1 MNYGDYQKTRDL
13 AWQVLRREKIRALP
27 VDVVEIC
34 RRLEIKVLENA
45 ELDPKVGDGFS
56 CILGGVPYVFIRPG
70 QSRQR
75 LRFTVA
81 HELGHILLG
90 HVGKYQL
97 VNREP
102 SPYDDPVEQAANI
115 FAARLL
121 APVCVLWG
129 CRVSSA
135 AEIAA
140 LCDISPTAA
149 GIRWERMQI
158 LMERDK
164 FLTSPMERQVYRQ
177 FKGYIKRYLE
187 SKKRG

>member
-1 MNYGDYQKTRDL
+1 MNYKDYQKSRDL
-13 AWQVLRREKIRALP
+13 AWEILHREKICALP
-27 VDVVEIC
+27 VNVLEIC
-34 RRLEIKVLENA
+34 KHLGMKVLENA
-45 ELDPKVGDGFS
+45 ELDPKVGDGLG

-90 HVGKYQL
+90 HVGKYKL

-102 SPYDDPVEQAANI
+102 SPQDDPVEQAANG

-121 APVCVLWG
+121 APACVLWG

-149 GIRWERMQI
+149 RYRWERMQI
-158 LMERDK
+158 LLERGK
-164 FLTSPMERQVYRQ
+164 FLQSPLERKVYRQ
-177 FKGYIKRYLE
+177 FKGYIKEYL
-187 SKKRG
+187 KR

>member
-1 MNYGDYQKTRDL
+1 MNYDDYQTSRDL
-13 AWQVLRREKIRALP
+13 AWQILRREKICALP
-27 VDVVEIC
+27 VDAVETC
-34 RRLEIKVLENA
+34 KRLGIKVLEHT
-45 ELDPKVGDGFS
+45 ELDPKVGDGLS
-56 CILGGVPYVFIRPG
+56 CILGGVPYVFIRSG

-75 LRFTVA
+75 RRFTVA

-102 SPYDDPVEQAANI
+102 SPHDDPVEQAANI

-121 APVCVLWG
+121 APACVLWG

-140 LCDISPTAA
+140 LCDISTTAA
-149 GIRWERMQI
+149 GIRWERMQE
-158 LMERDK
+158 LYKRGE
-164 FLTSPMERQVYRQ
+164 FLTSDIERKVYRQ
-177 FKGYIKRYLE
+177 FKRYI
-187 SKKRG
+187 RGHLKG